1 MVIWFLDLRILSN
14 SFTSFSAHKYEDLL
28 KISPQYHPFFGV
40 FLAVGAST
48 NLCNKK
54 SPTKQQKDHPK
65 KGNQVESG
73 STSTTIQLIS
83 ERKNRFKGDGDNL
96 EFKKFSERRGGS
108 EPDGK
113 PRFRALDSLLN
124 SKPGREET
132 SYRHYYSNLNDYMII
147 HDYIWLHAWCWHDVS
162 GVHFLWKIDIET
174 IAIVELVNFCA
185 NFVTATSRKKKN
197 DRFALCLRSS
207 SSGLVATHPLQCSQR
222 RRIIEALFSF
232 LSRREERLEGTN
244 RIFQIMN

>member
-185 NFVTATSRKKKN
+185 NFVTATSRKKKTTGLHCACVPVAPGWS
-197 DRFALCLRSS
+197 RLILCNAAREGESLKHF
-207 SSGLVATHPLQCSQR
+207 LVSLVGEKNAWKEQ
-222 RRIIEALFSF
+222 IGFSK
-232 LSRREERLEGTN
+232 
-244 RIFQIMN
+244 